1 MHPSKVR
8 IPRRSALTYKMNPE
22 VEKILS
28 PIKLVFENGDTE
40 MYDDG
45 RQLAR
50 AVFDKHYNISS
61 YEVKDN
67 SIEIRVYEFYEV
79 NKNR

>member
-1 MHPSKVR
+1 M
-8 IPRRSALTYKMNPE
+8 TYKMNPE

-28 PIKLVFENGDTE
+28 PIKLVFENGDAE

-45 RQLAR
+45 RHLAR

-67 SIEIRVYEFYEV
+67 CIEIRVYEFYEV